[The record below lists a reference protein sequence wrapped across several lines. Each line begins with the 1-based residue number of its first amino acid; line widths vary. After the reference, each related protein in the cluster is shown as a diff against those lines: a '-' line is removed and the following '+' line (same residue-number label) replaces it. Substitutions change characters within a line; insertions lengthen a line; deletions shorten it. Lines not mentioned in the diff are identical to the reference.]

1 MDEPTTPPNGPLR
14 PWMRWLL
21 PALAGV
27 LLLSGAALALRFRPA
42 SKAADKP
49 LDGKLIVYVRA
60 PERAS
65 EPLPLEQPGATPV
78 RTGGNMSLE
87 AQLNQPTFTY
97 FVWLDA
103 AGNVLPL
110 YPWNS
115 QTLEVK
121 DLRQPPPERR
131 ATNVV
136 YSPLLGSG
144 WNFGEQT
151 GAETVLLLARRTP
164 LGKEIQLA
172 DLISPLATPAELSA
186 PASIYGWSAGEQS
199 ITILHPTS
207 AGDPAAKLPADDPLA
222 TLLLRLGQH
231 FELIR
236 AARFAHQ

>member
-1 MDEPTTPPNGPLR
+1 MI
-14 PWMRWLL
+14 
-21 PALAGV
+21 AGMIMG
-27 LLLSGAALALRFRPA
+27 GAALALWFRPPPP
-42 SKAADKP
+42 AADKP
-49 LDGKLIVYVRA
+49 LDGKLIVYVRP

-65 EPLPLEQPGATPV
+65 EPQPVEQEGATPV

-87 AQLNQPTFTY
+87 AQLNQPAFAY

-103 AGNVLPL
+103 GGKALPL

-115 QTLEVK
+115 QSLEVT
-121 DLRQPPPERR
+121 DLREPPPERR

-151 GAETVLLLARRTP
+151 GTETVLLLVRRTP
-164 LGKEIQLA
+164 LGKDIQLA
-172 DLISPLATPAELSA
+172 DLISL
-186 PASIYGWSAGEQS
+186 PASAAEPPISASTYGWNSGADS
-199 ITILHPTS
+199 VTVLHPAS
-207 AGDPAAKLPADDPLA
+207 AGDSAAKLPADDPLA
-222 TLLLRLGQH
+222 ALVLKLGKH

>member
-1 MDEPTTPPNGPLR
+1 MTPPPALPR
-14 PWMRWLL
+14 AWTRWLL
-21 PALAGV
+21 LATVAV
-27 LLLSGAALALRFRPA
+27 LIAGGAALALRRTPPPLPA
-42 SKAADKP
+42 GQP
-49 LDGKLIVYVRA
+49 LDGKLIVYVRP

-65 EPLPLEQPGATPV
+65 EPQPLEQPGATPV

-87 AQLNQPTFTY
+87 AQLNQPAFTY

-121 DLRQPPPERR
+121 NLREPPPERR

-144 WNFGEQT
+144 WNFGDQT
-151 GAETVLLLARRTP
+151 GIETVLLLARRTP
-164 LGKEIQLA
+164 LSKDIQLA
-172 DLISPLATPAELSA
+172 DLILPPVNSTELPA
-186 PASIYGWSAGEQS
+186 PASIYGWSTGADS
-199 ITILHPTS
+199 VSILHPVS
-207 AGDPAAKLPADDPLA
+207 AADPAAKLPAGDPLA
-222 TLLLRLGQH
+222 KLLLVLGQH
-231 FELIR
+231 FEFIR

>member
-1 MDEPTTPPNGPLR
+1 MEQSDTPTIAPSRSWP
-14 PWMRWLL
+14 RWLL
-21 PALAGV
+21 PALASV
-27 LLLSGAALALRFRPA
+27 LLLAGAALALRFRPA

-49 LDGKLIVYVRA
+49 LDGKLIVYVRP

-65 EPLPLEQPGATPV
+65 EPLPLEQAGATPV

-87 AQLNQPTFTY
+87 AQLNQPAFTY

-121 DLRQPPPERR
+121 DLRQPRPERR

-151 GAETVLLLARRTP
+151 GTETVLLLARRTP
-164 LGKEIQLA
+164 LGKDIQLA
-172 DLISPLATPAELSA
+172 DLISPPAAPAEPQSA
-186 PASIYGWSAGEQS
+186 ACVYGWSTGEQS
-199 ITILHPTS
+199 ITLLHPAS
-207 AGDPAAKLPADDPLA
+207 ADNSAAKLAADDPLA
-222 TLLLRLGQH
+222 TLLLKLGQH